1 MFKRRN
7 YMIKLGEIQ
16 KLEVLRKTTIGVYL
30 NTKNS
35 QDRDDILLPKSQVSE
50 GTEVGDE
57 IEVFVYKDSEDRLI
71 ATVRKPMLTV
81 GELAVLKV
89 IDNTDIGAF
98 LDWGLE
104 KDLFLPFKEQE
115 GKVIEGGKYLVA
127 LYIDSSDRLCATMNI
142 YDLLSSESPY
152 KEKEMVHGTIY
163 SISKEL
169 GAFVAVD
176 NKYQGLIPNK
186 ELYGNFNQGDNVEL
200 RIKKVRPDGKLEL
213 SPRKEAY
220 NEIESDAQKIL
231 DRLKLNNGSLLLND
245 SSSPE
250 LIKAELSI
258 SKGAFKRAVGKL
270 MKEGAI
276 KITDQGIEMM
286 W

>member
-1 MFKRRN
+1 MVE
-7 YMIKLGEIQ
+7 LGRIQ
-16 KLEVLRKTTIGVYL
+16 KLEVLRNTQIGVYL
-30 NTKNS
+30 NSKNS
-35 QDRDDILLPKSQVSE
+35 KDKDDILLPKSQVPE
-50 GTEVGDE
+50 GTQIGDE
-57 IEVFVYKDSEDRLI
+57 IEVFVYKDSEDRMI
-71 ATVRKPMLTV
+71 ATVRKPMLTL

-89 IDNTDIGAF
+89 IENTNIGTF

-152 KEKEMVHGTIY
+152 KEKDMVHGTIY

-186 ELYGNFNQGDNVEL
+186 ELYGNYNQGDNVEL

-213 SPRKEAY
+213 SLRKEAY
-220 NEIESDAQKIL
+220 NEIEGDAQKIM

-250 LIKAELSI
+250 LIKAQLNI

-270 MKEGAI
+270 LKEGAI
-276 KITDQGIEMM
+276 KITEKGIEMM

>member
-1 MFKRRN
+1 MV
-7 YMIKLGEIQ
+7 KLGEIQ
-16 KLEVLRKTTIGVYL
+16 KLEVLRNTQIGVYL
-30 NTKNS
+30 NSKNS
-35 QDRDDILLPKSQVSE
+35 KDKDDILLPKSQVPE
-50 GTEVGDE
+50 ETQIGDE
-57 IEVFVYKDSEDRLI
+57 IEVFVYKDSEDRMI
-71 ATVRKPMLTV
+71 ATVRKPMLTL

-89 IDNTDIGAF
+89 IENTNIGTF

-104 KDLFLPFKEQE
+104 KDLFLPFKEQD
-115 GKVIEGGKYLVA
+115 GKVLEGGKYLVA

-152 KEKEMVHGTIY
+152 KEKDMVYGTIY
-163 SISKEL
+163 NISKEL

-186 ELYGNFNQGDNVEL
+186 ELYGNYNQGDNVEL
-200 RIKKVRPDGKLEL
+200 RVKKVKPDGKLEL
-213 SPRKEAY
+213 SLRKEAY
-220 NEIESDAQKIL
+220 NEIEGDAQKIM

-250 LIKAELSI
+250 LIKVQFNM

-270 MKEGAI
+270 LKEGAI
-276 KITDQGIEMM
+276 KITDKGIEMM
-286 W
+286 WE